1 MICTNFLFYEQ
12 YNNVMNMKDEIKVY
26 LEKINKVEEMKNKIE
41 KSQLPEAQKKNMIE
55 NCDNIILEKS
65 KKLEDYLK

>member
-1 MICTNFLFYEQ
+1 MQ
-12 YNNVMNMKDEIKVY
+12 YNNVIDMNEKIKVY
-26 LEKINKVEEMKNKIE
+26 LEKINELEEMKDKIE
-41 KSQLPEAQKKNMIE
+41 KSQLPETQKKSMLE